1 MKAEDLRLE
10 IAIELETIS
19 KVVAE
24 LSALQSDLEADQRG
38 PTVREK
44 TAAAAF
50 LAEFYNG
57 IENILKRICVY
68 NNLPLPTGD
77 TWHVELFKF
86 YCSPHQPPL
95 PTLFDDDLASE
106 LASFR
111 KFRHVFFHGYGFYMD
126 WDRMQHGVTS
136 VKRVLE
142 KFNSKLDEYLP
153 GLS

>member
-10 IAIELETIS
+10 IAIELEAIS

-24 LSALQSDLEADQRG
+24 LSALQSDLEAEQRE

-50 LAEFYNG
+50 LAEFYSG

-68 NNLPLPTGD
+68 NNRSLPTGD
-77 TWHVELFKF
+77 TWHIELFQF
-86 YCSPHQPPL
+86 FCSPPQPPL
-95 PTLFDDDLASE
+95 PALFDDE
-106 LASFR
+106 LAAELKSFR

-126 WDRMQHGVTS
+126 WDRMQHGVAT
-136 VKRVLE
+136 VEHLLGMLKA
-142 KFNSKLDEYLP
+142 KLDEYLT